1 MSVIDQINQQDVVEL
16 LAALQA
22 GDQLQA
28 GHLFEKLTQMREQQL
43 YQSIGQMTRNLHESL
58 KGVDDIELMHQV
70 KHDLP
75 DLNERIN
82 YVLSSTE
89 QAVDTT
95 LSASEAIGQVVDQL
109 DQFKNQ
115 LDSEQAKQL
124 DDALSVISQQI
135 NEIMQAQS
143 FQDLTGQV
151 LKRMLVVMGSF
162 EHSLLDLIARAGQSL
177 DDLPPRQVDQHKD
190 DLKGVGPAATKRDK
204 DSVAQSQDDV
214 DDLLA
219 ELGF

>member
-1 MSVIDQINQQDVVEL
+1 MSIISQIKQQDVADL

-22 GDQLQA
+22 GNEVQAAQL
-28 GHLFEKLTQMREQQL
+28 LTQITQSNEQSL
-43 YQSIGQMTRNLHESL
+43 YQSLGQMTRNLHESL
-58 KGVDDIELMHQV
+58 KEVDDMELMQQV

-75 DLNERIN
+75 DLNERIH

-95 LSASEAIGQVVDQL
+95 LTAAESMGQA
-109 DQFKNQ
+109 
-115 LDSEQAKQL
+115 LDSLEGLRDKLKPKHAAIL
-124 DDALSVISQQI
+124 DESLSLVSQQL

-151 LKRMLVVMGSF
+151 LKRMLVVVGAF
-162 EHSLLDLIARAGQSL
+162 EHSLLDLVQRAGHNL
-177 DDLPPRQVDQHKD
+177 EALPPRQVDQQAED
-190 DLKGVGPAATKRDK
+190 MKGVGPASTARDK
-204 DSVAQSQDDV
+204 NKTAQTQDDV

-219 ELGF
+219 DLGF

>member
-1 MSVIDQINQQDVVEL
+1 MSVLNEINQQDVADL

-22 GDQLQA
+22 GDQAQA
-28 GHLFEKLTQMREQQL
+28 THSFEKLTQMREQQL

-58 KGVDDIELMHQV
+58 KGVDDMELMQQV

-95 LSASEAIGQVVDQL
+95 LSASEVIGEIVDQL
-109 DQFKNQ
+109 DELKNQ
-115 LDSEQAKQL
+115 LAHEHTEAL
-124 DDALSVISQQI
+124 DNALSSISQQL

-151 LKRMLVVMGSF
+151 LKRMLVVMGAF
-162 EHSLLDLIARAGQSL
+162 EHSLLDLIQRAGQNL
-177 DDLPPRQVDQHKD
+177 DDLPPRNVDEQNQ
-190 DLKGVGPAATKRDK
+190 DLKGVGPAATKRDNQ
-204 DSVAQSQDDV
+204 SAQSQDDV

-219 ELGF
+219 DLGF

>member
-1 MSVIDQINQQDVVEL
+1 MSILNEINQQDVADL

-22 GDQLQA
+22 SDQAQVTQ
-28 GHLFEKLTQMREQQL
+28 LFEKLTQLREQQL
-43 YQSIGQMTRNLHESL
+43 YQSLGQMTRNLHESL
-58 KGVDDIELMHQV
+58 KGVDDMELMQQV

-95 LSASEAIGQVVDQL
+95 LSATEVIGEIVDQL

-115 LDSEQAKQL
+115 LADQHSQEL
-124 DDALSVISQQI
+124 DGALSSISQQL

-151 LKRMLVVMGSF
+151 LKRMLVVTGAF
-162 EHSLLDLIARAGQSL
+162 EHSLLDLIQRAGQSL
-177 DDLPPRQVDQHKD
+177 DDLPPRDVDQLNQ
-190 DLKGVGPAATKRDK
+190 DLKGVGPAATKRDNK
-204 DSVAQSQDDV
+204 SAHSQDDV

-219 ELGF
+219 DLGF

>member
-1 MSVIDQINQQDVVEL
+1 MSILNEINQQDVADL

-22 GDQLQA
+22 SDQAQVTQ
-28 GHLFEKLTQMREQQL
+28 LFEKLTQLREQQL
-43 YQSIGQMTRNLHESL
+43 YQSLGQMTRNLHESL
-58 KGVDDIELMHQV
+58 KGVDDMELMQQV

-95 LSASEAIGQVVDQL
+95 LSATEVIGEIVDQL

-115 LDSEQAKQL
+115 LADQHSQEL
-124 DDALSVISQQI
+124 DGALSSISQQL

-151 LKRMLVVMGSF
+151 LKRMLVVMGAF
-162 EHSLLDLIARAGQSL
+162 EHSLLDLIQRAGQSL
-177 DDLPPRQVDQHKD
+177 DDLPPRDVDQLNQ
-190 DLKGVGPAATKRDK
+190 DLKGVGPAATKRDNK
-204 DSVAQSQDDV
+204 SAHSQDDV

-219 ELGF
+219 DLGF